1 MKKRV
6 ARWMFGLYRPSTRER
21 YREDFNLLIDDL
33 VDSGE
38 ARWHVCLEVALAGC
52 RDRLSGPRPA
62 RVVVA
67 AGMLLAATALVL
79 TAWIG
84 PSAPRASTGSNT
96 IASVSAL
103 PHPVDIPAV
112 ARAGAGRCPD
122 PPPLSAQLPP
132 GAVISSPELK
142 AKVIASVVVFDTAF
156 IGNGAYIGNG
166 RCDYTIRYSP

>member
-1 MKKRV
+1 VKKRV

-38 ARWHVCLEVALAGC
+38 ARWHICLEVALAGC
-52 RDRLSGPRPA
+52 RDRVGGLRPA
-62 RVVVA
+62 RVVVPT
-67 AGMLLAATALVL
+67 GMLLLATVLVL
-79 TAWIG
+79 TTWVG

-96 IASVSAL
+96 IASVSPL
-103 PHPVDIPAV
+103 LHPVDIPA
-112 ARAGAGRCPD
+112 ASQADASRCPD
-122 PPPLSAQLPP
+122 PPPLSAQLPL

-142 AKVIASVVVFDTAF
+142 RKVIASVTVFDTT
-156 IGNGAYIGNG
+156 YIGNG